1 MTTVRRLAAAAALAV
16 LCVGASLGQND
27 LEKAELPVSGWS
39 APPYWVPAGDARK
52 NLGQIDLEAGEP
64 GTGPLGA
71 LPTSPLPFTAITPC
85 RIVDTRG
92 AAGPFGGPALVANAS
107 RTFNLPSGPCAGI
120 PSDAG
125 AYSLNFTIIGGSG
138 VFTNAFLTAWP
149 TGDTQPVVSTLNF
162 NANQLEANAA
172 VVPAGTSGSIDVFV
186 NAPGHLLIDINGYY
200 RAIPI
205 VNTLNSLSGNVSLAQ
220 GSNITITPSG
230 QTLTIAASGGGSGW
244 SLTGNAG
251 TTPGTNFL
259 GTTDSQALEL
269 KVNNARALRVEPTS
283 GTPNMIG
290 GFNLNSVTAG
300 VVGATIAGGGLLNGN
315 GNLVTDNYG
324 FIGGGFTNRAGDL
337 GGTTDDREAAT
348 VGGGFSNIANGALSF
363 IGGGQGNTTN
373 QVYGAIGGGVFNVT
387 GGYAATVPGG
397 VSNTSLGD
405 YSFAAGYRAKANHA
419 GAFVWG
425 DNTVADVAST
435 GVNQFIVRA
444 SGGIWLGTTSSPSIT
459 IASDF
464 LNTSTGAH
472 LTIGGAWTNSS
483 DFDRKHNFEPIDNY
497 DVLAR
502 VASLPISRWSY
513 KAEGCAVRHIGPTGQ
528 DFATAFGLGSD
539 DKSIATVDAD
549 GVALA
554 SIQALYEIAKE
565 KDRRIAA
572 LEERL
577 SKLEARVK

>member
-1 MTTVRRLAAAAALAV
+1 MKFSRVPGALSLLFASSLLAQGLVNPDEAVR
-16 LCVGASLGQND
+16 N
-27 LEKAELPVSGWS
+27 WT
-39 APPYWVPAGDARK
+39 APPYWTPSAARDV
-52 NLGQIDLEAGEP
+52 GVEPTPQDAGEP
-64 GTGPLGA
+64 GLRPFGGA
-71 LPTSPLPFTAITPC
+71 PTPLPFSPIPPC

-92 AAGPFGGPALVANAS
+92 ASGPFGGPALVANAT
-107 RTFNLPSGPCAGI
+107 RTFNLPSGPCAGT
-120 PSDAG
+120 PGNAV
-125 AYSLNFTIIGGSG
+125 AYSLNFTVIGGSG
-138 VFTNAFLTAWP
+138 VFTNAFLTAWA

-172 VVPAGTSGSIDVFV
+172 VVPAGTSGSINVFV

-200 RAIPI
+200 TPIGI
-205 VNTLNSLSGNVSLAQ
+205 VNFLNGMWGSVALAA
-220 GSNITITPSG
+220 GAGISITPSS
-230 QTLTIAASGGGSGW
+230 QTLTIANTAPAAW
-244 SLTGNAG
+244 VLTGNAA

-259 GTTDSQALEL
+259 GTTDNQALEL
-269 KVNNARALRVEPTS
+269 KVNNARAFRIEPTT
-283 GTPNMIG
+283 GTPNIIG
-290 GFNLNSVTAG
+290 GFNLNGVTAG

-315 GNLVTDNYG
+315 GNVVTDDYG
-324 FIGGGFTNRAGDL
+324 FVGGGFTNRAGDL
-337 GGTTDDREAAT
+337 GGTTSDREAAT
-348 VGGGFSNIANGALSF
+348 VGGGFSNLANGALSF

-373 QVYGAIGGGVFNVT
+373 EVYGAIGGGASNVT
-387 GGYAATVPGG
+387 SGYAATVPGG
-397 VSNTSLGD
+397 YLNTALAD
-405 YSFAAGYRAKANHA
+405 YSFAAGVRAKANHA

-425 DNTVADVAST
+425 DNTAADVAST

-444 SGGIWLGTTSSPSIT
+444 SGGMWLGTTSAPSIT

-483 DFDRKHNFEPIDNY
+483 DFDRKQDFEPIDNH

-513 KAEGCAVRHIGPTGQ
+513 KAESCSVRHIGPTGQ
-528 DFATAFGLGSD
+528 DFAAAFGLGSD

-554 SIQALYEIAKE
+554 SIQALYEIVTE
-565 KDRRIAA
+565 KDRQIAA

-577 SKLEARVK
+577 SRLEALVK